1 MGKIGNKGLTI
12 KQKIFADAHNGNT
25 TEAAAIAGLSESYA
39 RHLMMD
45 STKPHAEPAALAV
58 QERIKAR
65 NRDNPAILSRI
76 ERQELWSR
84 WTTGKEK
91 PTPEQ
96 LKASELLAKSE
107 LDFAEKGGDN
117 QAAII
122 VQINAPGVP
131 IQPLGTPIE
140 QRSLPTG
147 STEPPGTDTEQG
159 GT

>member
-76 ERQELWSR
+76 ERQELWSK

-96 LKASELLAKSE
+96 LKASELLGKSE
-107 LDFAEKGGDN
+107 LDFGERHVNVDMSLADI
-117 QAAII
+117 AARMGIDE
-122 VQINAPGVP
+122 PE
-131 IQPLGTPIE
+131 TPIE
-140 QRSLPTG
+140 QPSLSSGPHG
-147 STEPPGTDTEQG
+147 PSEGTDEQG